1 MRSPFRFAFAA
12 LTVAVTAALAT
23 PTRADD
29 LLEVYRDA
37 RASDPQLQIAE
48 ANKRV
53 SEAGVTI
60 TRSNLLP
67 DITGTAGFT
76 DTDNHSNAVD
86 VFPQDD
92 GSLQF
97 GAVTSGTDTRQRDYR
112 ITLRQS
118 VFNYGNWTALKS
130 SRALADKGEAD
141 YETALDTLF
150 IRVSTAY
157 FNALTAKTNLEAA
170 QAQEKAVGR
179 QLEQAEQRFEVGLT
193 AITDVHEARAQHDAS
208 RAAVILAESQL
219 SDAYEALAE
228 LTGKPVQEARVL
240 RADIPLAPPEPADA
254 NAWVK
259 VALEQSPTLRAQEF
273 ALKSADYDV
282 RTARSGHYPF
292 LDANA
297 SYADTDVWGGRTS
310 NGFARPAT
318 FGQEGNVI
326 GLTLT
331 VPIFSGL
338 ETTGR
343 IHQAVARRDAAT
355 DLLEQNRRAVTRTTL
370 GAYRDT
376 VAGISEVQARKQALI
391 SAQSALEATQ
401 AGFEVGTRTIVD
413 VLLSQQNLFAAQ
425 REYARA
431 RHNYLLAGLR
441 LKQSAGVIDVKDI
454 EAVNALLQP

>member
-1 MRSPFRFAFAA
+1 MRSPFRFALAT
-12 LTVAVTAALAT
+12 LTVAVTAALAM

-29 LLEVYRDA
+29 LLEIYRDA
-37 RASDPQLQIAE
+37 RASDPQLQAAE

-53 SEAGVTI
+53 NEAGVTI
-60 TRSNLLP
+60 TRANLLP
-67 DITGTAGFT
+67 SLNGTASLT
-76 DTDNHSNAVD
+76 DTN
-86 VFPQDD
+86 
-92 GSLQF
+92 GSSTRVGTVPNGTGGVTF
-97 GAVTSGTDTRQRDYR
+97 GPSTTDSDTRERDYR
-112 ITLRQS
+112 VTLHQS

-130 SRALADKGEAD
+130 SRALADKGAAD
-141 YETALDTLF
+141 YDTALDALF

-157 FNALTAKTNLEAA
+157 FNVLTAKTNLEAA

-228 LTGKPVQEARVL
+228 LTGKPVNEARSL
-240 RADIPLAPPEPADA
+240 RADIPLAPPEPADP

-259 VALEQSPTLRAQEF
+259 VALEQSPTLAAQ
-273 ALKSADYDV
+273 ALAVKSAEYDIK
-282 RTARSGHYPF
+282 TARSGHYPY
-292 LDANA
+292 LDANVN
-297 SYADTDVWGGRTS
+297 YTDTAQWGAF
-310 NGFARPAT
+310 NQNALDIPAT
-318 FGQEGNVI
+318 SSSEGNSVV
-326 GLTLT
+326 LTLT
-331 VPIFSGL
+331 VPIFNGL
-338 ETTGR
+338 ATQGR
-343 IHQAVARRDAAT
+343 VHQATARRDATA
-355 DLLEQNRRAVTRTTL
+355 DLLEQNKRAVVRATL

-376 VAGISEVQARKQALI
+376 VAGISEVQARKQALV

-431 RHNYLLAGLR
+431 RHTYLLAGLR
-441 LKQSAGVIDVKDI
+441 LKQSAGVIDVKDL
-454 EAVNALLQP
+454 EAVNALLQ